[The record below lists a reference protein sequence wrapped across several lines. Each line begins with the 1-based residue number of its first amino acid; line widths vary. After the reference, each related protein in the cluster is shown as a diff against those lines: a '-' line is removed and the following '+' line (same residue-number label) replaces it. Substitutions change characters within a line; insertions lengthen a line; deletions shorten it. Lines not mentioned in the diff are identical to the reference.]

1 MDMTITVEIENA
13 IATVTLNRPEKKNAI
28 TMAMRHQ
35 LWEAF
40 EEIAEQDEVRA
51 VILTG
56 AGTDFCSGVDVQEF
70 GGGGVPG
77 SMMRMRKLHRIGR
90 AISNLKKPVIAA
102 VSGVCVGVGWSYALS
117 CDLVIA
123 SDTVRFAQI
132 FNKIAL
138 APDGGAVWLL
148 SQQIGR
154 MRAKEIVYS
163 GRMVKAEE
171 ALKLGL
177 VLEVLPPDA
186 LLARAKEL
194 ALSFA
199 TGPTLALAMAK
210 RQFELAPSQTYD
222 QFLELEFAMQPL
234 MTRTDDHH
242 EGIAAFKERRPAV
255 FKGQ

>member
-1 MDMTITVEIENA
+1 
-13 IATVTLNRPEKKNAI
+13 
-28 TMAMRHQ
+28 
-35 LWEAF
+35 
-40 EEIAEQDEVRA
+40 
-51 VILTG
+51 
-56 AGTDFCSGVDVQEF
+56 
-70 GGGGVPG
+70 
-77 SMMRMRKLHRIGR
+77 
-90 AISNLKKPVIAA
+90 
-102 VSGVCVGVGWSYALS
+102 
-117 CDLVIA
+117 
-123 SDTVRFAQI
+123 
-132 FNKIAL
+132 
-138 APDGGAVWLL
+138 
-148 SQQIGR
+148 
-154 MRAKEIVYS
+154 
-163 GRMVKAEE
+163 MVKAEE

-177 VLEVLPPDA
+177 VLEVLPREA